1 MSLLRVHMDTET
13 PLRVLT
19 IDGGGMRG
27 IYSAAFLHELSSL
40 FAKKRGCKALDV
52 GKGFDLIVGT
62 STGAIVG
69 CALAAGEPL
78 SKVVNLYRQHGPKI
92 FPEQVPASTLRVL
105 RQMPRREGINRRGA
119 AALKTALVDVLGD
132 KTFKDIETSR
142 RIALSIPAVEMS
154 QQRSWVFKTGH
165 WGGTRDDDTKL
176 VDACLATSAA
186 PIFRSLAAVD
196 VGGDLGGY
204 RVFADGGLWANN
216 PVLVGLLDA
225 IKMNSTRPIEVFA
238 LGSYPKP
245 DGERIPKTDLDRGY
259 GDWQF
264 GAKAASLSIAAQE
277 FAFDNMAR
285 MFAKEFTDLG
295 RAISVVRFPKGDL
308 RPDIVPHLELDNS
321 SDQAMTALIDQ
332 ARADVNLAKSACDD
346 ASDATG
352 QLIRSLFENMPCRED
367 DATNV

>member
-1 MSLLRVHMDTET
+1 MTWSLSHVSANPAFHPKWLLYANDDAVIYLEWPSIFDMLIQMDISN

-78 SKVVNLYRQHGPKI
+78 SKVVKLYRENGPKI
-92 FPEQVPASTLRVL
+92 FPERVPSSTVRVL
-105 RQMPRREGINRRGA
+105 KQMPRRGSINRRGA
-119 AALKTALVDVLGD
+119 EALKAALTAVLGA
-132 KTFKDIETSR
+132 KTFKEVETSR
-142 RIALSIPAVEMS
+142 GIALAIPAVEMS

-176 VDACLATSAA
+176 VDACMATSAA

-196 VGGDLGGY
+196 AGGELGGY

-225 IKMNSTRPIEVFA
+225 IKMDRTRPIEIYA

-245 DGERIPKTDLDRGY
+245 DGERIAKDDLDRGY
-259 GDWQF
+259 IDWQF

-277 FAFDNMAR
+277 FAFDNMAS
-285 MFAKEFTDLG
+285 MFVRPAASFLLPSRIIAGSSRRRLALALLTFDHDFLSVPIG
-295 RAISVVRFPKGDL
+295 RQRRLRF
-308 RPDIVPHLELDNS
+308 
-321 SDQAMTALIDQ
+321 
-332 ARADVNLAKSACDD
+332 
-346 ASDATG
+346 
-352 QLIRSLFENMPCRED
+352 
-367 DATNV
+367 

>member
-1 MSLLRVHMDTET
+1 MDEEK

-40 FAKKRGCKALDV
+40 FAKKRGCEALDV

-78 SKVVNLYRQHGPKI
+78 SKVVKLYRENGPKI
-92 FPEQVPASTLRVL
+92 FPERVPSSMMKVL
-105 RQMPRREGINRRGA
+105 GQIPRRGGINRRGA
-119 AALKTALVDVLGD
+119 AALKKALEAVFGT
-132 KTFKDIETSR
+132 KTFKEVETLR
-142 RIALSIPAVEMS
+142 GIALSIPAVEMS
-154 QQRSWVFKTGH
+154 QQRSWVFKTSH
-165 WGGTRDDDTKL
+165 WGGTRDNDTKL
-176 VDACLATSAA
+176 VDACMATSAA
-186 PIFRSLAAVD
+186 PIFRSLAAVE

-225 IKMNSTRPIEVFA
+225 IKMSSGRPIEIFA

-245 DGERIPKTDLDRGY
+245 DGERIAKADLDRGY
-259 GDWQF
+259 GEWQF

-285 MFAKEFTDLG
+285 MFAKEFTNLG
-295 RAISVVRFPKGDL
+295 RPISVIRFPKGDL

-321 SDQAMTALIDQ
+321 SDQAMSALIDQ
-332 ARADVNLAKSACDD
+332 ARADVNLAISACDD
-346 ASDATG
+346 TADATG
-352 QLIRSLFENMPCRED
+352 QIIKRLFEDMPCKGD
-367 DATNV
+367 DGNNV